1 MTHKTIQIEENAQH
15 ENESL
20 VMMEREQGDL
30 QQHDHLFFEL
40 AYITGGTCEHTLNDI
55 KPFCIAATIFLLI
68 SAVHTAMKTAA
79 G

>member
-1 MTHKTIQIEENAQH
+1 MTKRTIRMQETTRH

-20 VMMEREQGDL
+20 VMVEREQEDL

-40 AYITGGTCEHTLNDI
+40 VYITGGTCEHTLNDTKTI
-55 KPFCIAATIFLLI
+55 LHGGDYFLWILAAR
-68 SAVHTAMKTAA
+68 TAMKTAA